1 MLFKNESSTDAMN
14 TEVMLFD
21 STELVKV
28 EFTDFAFHQL
38 GSIRKT
44 RGYSA
49 LNKSTVL
56 EEMALYITAHEAAG
70 IGFNEDCQ
78 TIRFDDRLN
87 ILMFKAD
94 GIWYI
99 ADIFIYVAPVANG
112 ATASNNLID
121 NVEDRFSSCETPDG
135 RLPKDVKAVIV

>member
-49 LNKSTVL
+49 LNKSTVI

-99 ADIFIYVAPVANG
+99 ADIFIYVAPAVKG

-121 NVEDRFSSCETPDG
+121 NVEDRFSFHETPDG
-135 RLPKDVKAVIV
+135 RLPENVKAVIV

>member
-1 MLFKNESSTDAMN
+1 MLFKNDSFTETMN
-14 TEVMLFD
+14 AELMLFD
-21 STELVKV
+21 STELVHV
-28 EFTDFAFHQL
+28 EFTDFAFHQF

-87 ILMFKAD
+87 ILMFKAN

-99 ADIFIYVAPVANG
+99 ADIFIYVAPATNG
-112 ATASNNLID
+112 VTASKNPTD
-121 NVEDRFSSCETPDG
+121 SVEDRFSSCETPDG

>member
-1 MLFKNESSTDAMN
+1 MLFKNDFITETMNPETSPFVSS
-14 TEVMLFD
+14 
-21 STELVKV
+21 ELVKV

-38 GSIRKT
+38 GSVRKT

-99 ADIFIYVAPVANG
+99 ADIFIYVAPTANG
-112 ATASNNLID
+112 AAVSKNPIDEASTD
-121 NVEDRFSSCETPDG
+121 FMFHETSG
-135 RLPKDVKAVIV
+135 CRLPKGEKAVIV

>member
-14 TEVMLFD
+14 AEVMLFD

-49 LNKSTVL
+49 LNKSTVI

-99 ADIFIYVAPVANG
+99 ADIFIYVAPAVKG

-121 NVEDRFSSCETPDG
+121 NVEDRFSFRETPDG
-135 RLPKDVKAVIV
+135 RLPENVKAVIV